1 MCFRVGAR
9 LRKGHRALANAGFLP
24 FGPDGSMLP
33 TNLPHLNGG

>member
-9 LRKGHRALANAGFLP
+9 LRKGHRALAP

-33 TNLPHLNGG
+33 TNLPHLDGG